1 MVRLAGL
8 GYSRHMPQLSVSS
21 WSLHRTLGAPGF
33 TGPAD
38 DLSPETADSAAAL
51 ALLNLPARIA
61 SFGIRTLELC
71 HFHVR
76 TVEPAYLAALKKALA
91 DAGVVLHCLLIDAGD
106 LTHAQHAARDE
117 AWIAEW
123 LRIAGL
129 LGAKTARVIGGNS
142 VPNPESLAQS
152 LAAFKR
158 LADVAEASGVSL
170 VTENFHKLVATP
182 EAVSWLVAQ
191 MNGRLGFKL
200 DFGNWSGAEKYAWL
214 AEVAPLAESCHAKA
228 QFTEAYAPDTQD
240 FTRCLDIAREAGFS
254 GPLTLIYDDAR
265 GPDEFRGLAAER
277 ALAEAYL

>member
-1 MVRLAGL
+1 
-8 GYSRHMPQLSVSS
+8 MPQLSVSS
-21 WSLHRTLGAPGF
+21 WSLHRTLGAPSF

-38 DLSPETADSAAAL
+38 DLSPETADSAAARELL
-51 ALLNLPARIA
+51 ALPARVA
-61 SFGIRTLELC
+61 SFGIHTLELC

-91 DAGVVLHCLLIDAGD
+91 DADVVLHCLLIDAGD
-106 LTHAQHAARDE
+106 LTHAQHAVRDE

-142 VPNPESLAQS
+142 APSPESLAQS
-152 LAAFKR
+152 LAALKR
-158 LADVAEASGVSL
+158 LADVADANGVAM

-182 EAVSWLVAQ
+182 EAVTWLVTQ

-214 AEVAPLAESCHAKA
+214 TQVAPLAESCHAKA
-228 QFTEAYAPDTQD
+228 QFIAAYAPDTQD
-240 FTRCLDIAREAGFS
+240 FTRCLDIARAAGFS
-254 GPLTLIYDDAR
+254 GPLTLIYDDAH

-277 ALAEAYL
+277 DLAEAYL